1 VDGRLDKRRKG
12 LYGPPMGNIDI
23 VFVYDP
29 NMPSLE
35 KYGAQPPMEL
45 LRQFMDYSGWY
56 GRYPDP
62 NDNPNPKP
70 GTAAT
75 TSPNTYP
82 ITNPNPNPNPIVNP
96 NPNPNP
102 IPNPGTAVATSS
114 ATWWT
119 CSSPPPWAQPAAAA
133 TRCVKMWLHA
143 WMDEDCLSGAWL
155 RRTSVMTQVENRWPE
170 SRPLSTLRE
179 AQRASG
185 VSG

>member
-1 VDGRLDKRRKG
+1 MDGRLDKRRKG

-75 TSPNTYP
+75 TC
-82 ITNPNPNPNPIVNP
+82 
-96 NPNPNP
+96 
-102 IPNPGTAVATSS
+102 S

-119 CSSPPPWAQPAAAA
+119 CSSPPPWAPLAAAA
-133 TRCVKMWLHA
+133 TRYVKNVVIR
-143 WMDEDCLSGAWL
+143 MDG
-155 RRTSVMTQVENRWPE
+155 
-170 SRPLSTLRE
+170 
-179 AQRASG
+179 
-185 VSG
+185 